1 MDTKRTIKLIK
12 RSKYLYLIFLLPFIY
27 YVVFHYAPMYGVIVA
42 FKNYNIVRGIWN
54 SPWVGLKHF
63 AKFIVD
69 PYFWKVVRNTFLMSF
84 YNILWGFPVP
94 IILAVLLNEVAHG
107 KYKRVLQ
114 SVSYLPH
121 FISTVVLC
129 GMLVNLLSTDGLL
142 NQLISN
148 LGGKPI
154 QFLMYPEYFRT
165 IYVSSSIWQSAGWTS
180 IIYLAALTGIDPQV
194 LDAATID
201 GANRLQRIRH
211 VTIPAILP
219 TISTMLIMNLGKMM
233 NLGYEKVLL
242 LYNGSTYETA
252 DIISTYVYRRGILG
266 NSFSYATAVG
276 LFQSVVGIV
285 LLVMANKVSKKLSET
300 RLWKKGNSICLQEEP
315 ATKSL
320 TSPTT
325 SS

>member
-1 MDTKRTIKLIK
+1 MKKSQRVLKQIR
-12 RSKYLYLIFLLPFIY
+12 RSKYLYLIFFLPMVY

-42 FKNYNIVRGIWN
+42 FKNYNIVRGIWD
-54 SPWVGLKHF
+54 SPWVGFKHF
-63 AKFIVD
+63 AKFVSD
-69 PYFWKVVRNTFLMSF
+69 PYFWNVVRNTFLMSF
-84 YNILWGFPVP
+84 YNILWGFPIP
-94 IILAVLLNEVAHG
+94 ILLAILLNEVRHN
-107 KYKRVLQ
+107 KYKRFIQ
-114 SVSYLPH
+114 SISYLPH

-129 GMLVNLLSTDGLL
+129 GMLVNLLSSDGLL
-142 NQLISN
+142 NQVIKN
-148 LGGKPI
+148 LGGRTT
-154 QFLMYPEYFRT
+154 QFLMYPQYFRT

-180 IIYLAALTGIDPQV
+180 IIYLAALMGIDPQI

-276 LFQSVVGIV
+276 LFQSVIGIV
-285 LLVMANKVSKKLSET
+285 LLVMANKISRKLSET
-300 RLWKKGNSICLQEEP
+300 SLW
-315 ATKSL
+315 
-320 TSPTT
+320 
-325 SS
+325 

>member
-1 MDTKRTIKLIK
+1 MNKERTLKQIK

-42 FKNYNIVRGIWN
+42 FKNYNIVKGIWS
-54 SPWVGLKHF
+54 SPWAGLKHF
-63 AKFIVD
+63 IKFASD
-69 PYFWKVVRNTFLMSF
+69 PYFWNVVRNTFLMSL
-84 YNILWGFPVP
+84 YNIGWGFPIP
-94 IILAVLLNEVAHG
+94 ILLAILLNEVTHS
-107 KYKRVLQ
+107 KYKRVIQ
-114 SVSYLPH
+114 SISYLPH

-142 NQLISN
+142 NQLIVN

-201 GANRLQRIRH
+201 GANRIQRVRH

-219 TISTMLIMNLGKMM
+219 TISTMLIMNLGRMM

-276 LFQSVVGIV
+276 LFQSVIGIV
-285 LLVMANKVSKKLSET
+285 LLVMANKISRKLSET
-300 RLWKKGNSICLQEEP
+300 SLW
-315 ATKSL
+315 
-320 TSPTT
+320 
-325 SS
+325 

>member
-1 MDTKRTIKLIK
+1 MNKSQRALKQIK
-12 RSKYLYLIFLLPFIY
+12 RSKYLYMIFFLPMVY
-27 YVVFHYAPMYGVIVA
+27 YVVFHYAPMYGVLVA
-42 FKNYNIVRGIWN
+42 FKNYNIVKGIWD
-54 SPWVGLKHF
+54 SPWVGFKHF
-63 AKFIVD
+63 AKFSSD

-84 YNILWGFPVP
+84 YNILWGFPIP
-94 IILAVLLNEVAHG
+94 IVLAILLNEVRHG
-107 KYKRVLQ
+107 KYKRAIQ
-114 SVSYLPH
+114 SISYLPH

-142 NQLISN
+142 NQLIKN
-148 LGGKPI
+148 LGGKTT

-165 IYVSSSIWQSAGWTS
+165 IYVSSSVWQSAGWTS
-180 IIYLAALTGIDPQV
+180 IIYLAALTGIDPQL

-201 GANRLQRIRH
+201 GANRLQRIKH

-285 LLVMANKVSKKLSET
+285 LLVMANKVSRKLSET
-300 RLWKKGNSICLQEEP
+300 SLW
-315 ATKSL
+315 
-320 TSPTT
+320 
-325 SS
+325 